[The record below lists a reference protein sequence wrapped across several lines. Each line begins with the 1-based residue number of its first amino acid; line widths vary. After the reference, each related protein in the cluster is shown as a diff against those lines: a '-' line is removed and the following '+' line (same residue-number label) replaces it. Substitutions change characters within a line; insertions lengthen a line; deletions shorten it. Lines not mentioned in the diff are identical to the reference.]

1 MDPFDIFLKKFT
13 YKFPKGYP
21 DMNNEQDILLL
32 ENLLQG
38 LGIDFKFDSLI
49 YEVSDSQ
56 VTKNTRKAIDYIIK
70 NTNNGFKTQSNDP
83 KRLGNPNKIPSD
95 DFKVIINQLLKPD
108 DITIYGPRSGPNPS
122 GKYDMYEFETD
133 DFGLVRIILSGG
145 GNAGEQYETEFYNVA
160 KELAGEPNEALPK
173 NLQTLYK
180 ALDIDNSELTS
191 DNIKSFRTGNTK
203 RSLDPKGPQ
212 DVGKT
217 ISDLDIDYGGRTYYI
232 SLKNKQ
238 GSGIYSGANIPWIYE
253 KNGKIIYDPSK
264 FDPSS
269 GNGILF
275 GMFNIDSKKIAKG
288 LNDNINKIGKSADF
302 QNIDIDTNKFK
313 KLLAS
318 SLGYGYYY
326 VREYGKGDVK
336 VIPLLT
342 AKDSLDAIGTI
353 KNTQIKYPSIDTKQV
368 TIKIDTDSK
377 LFGPSQ
383 YVVAI
388 RNTSGKIL
396 PLSLR
401 ISKTK

>member
-70 NTNNGFKTQSNDP
+70 NTNNGFKTQSDP
-83 KRLGNPNKIPSD
+83 KRLGNPNKTSSD
-95 DFKVIINQLLKPD
+95 DFKVIINQLFKPD
-108 DITIYGPRSGPNPS
+108 DITIHGPRSGPNPS

-133 DFGLVRIILSGG
+133 DFGLVRIVLSGG

-191 DNIKSFRTGNTK
+191 DNIESFRTGDTK
-203 RSLDPKGPQ
+203 RNLDPKGPQ
-212 DVGKT
+212 DIGKT
-217 ISDLDIDYGGRTYYI
+217 ISDLDINYGGKTYYI

-253 KNGKIIYDPSK
+253 KNGKVVYDPSK

-275 GMFNIDSKKIAKG
+275 EMFNIDSKKIAKG
-288 LNDNINKIGKSADF
+288 LNDYINQTGKSTDF
-302 QNIDIDTNKFK
+302 QSTDVDTNKFK

-342 AKDSLDAIGTI
+342 AKDSLNAIGTI
-353 KNTQIKYPSIDTKQV
+353 TSAQIKYPSKDTKQV

-383 YVVAI
+383 YVISI

>member
-1 MDPFDIFLKKFT
+1 MDLFDIFFKKFA

-21 DMNNEQDILLL
+21 DTNNEQDILLL

-56 VTKNTRKAIDYIIK
+56 VTKNTRKATDYIIK
-70 NTNNGFKTQSNDP
+70 NTNNGFKTQSDP
-83 KRLGNPNKIPSD
+83 KRLGNPNKTSSD
-95 DFKVIINQLLKPD
+95 DFKVIINQLFKPD
-108 DITIYGPRSGPNPS
+108 DIIIHGPHSGPNPS

-180 ALDIDNSELTS
+180 ALNIDNLELTS
-191 DNIKSFRTGNTK
+191 DNIESFRTGDTK
-203 RSLDPKGPQ
+203 RNLDPKGPQ
-212 DVGKT
+212 DIGKT
-217 ISDLDIDYGGRTYYI
+217 ISDLDIKYGGKTYYI

-253 KNGKIIYDPSK
+253 KNEKVVYDSSK

-275 GMFNIDSKKIAKG
+275 EMFNIDSKKIAKG
-288 LNDNINKIGKSADF
+288 LNDYINQTGKSADF
-302 QNIDIDTNKFK
+302 QNIDIDINKFK

-326 VREYGKGDVK
+326 VKEYGKGDVK

-342 AKDSLDAIGTI
+342 AEDSLNAIGTI
-353 KNTQIKYPSIDTKQV
+353 TNTQIKYPSIDTKQV

-377 LFGPSQ
+377 LFGSSQ
-383 YVVAI
+383 YVIAI

>member
-1 MDPFDIFLKKFT
+1 MNVFDKFFIKYG

-32 ENLLQG
+32 ESLLHE
-38 LGIDFKFDSLI
+38 LDIDFRFDSLI
-49 YEVSDSQ
+49 FEVSDSQ
-56 VTKNTRKAIDYIIK
+56 VKKNTKQAIDYIVK
-70 NTNNGFKTQSNDP
+70 NTNKGFKTQSSP
-83 KRLGNPNKIPSD
+83 ERLGNPNKVSSD
-95 DFKVIINQLLKPD
+95 DFEVIINKLFKPKN
-108 DITIYGPRSGPNPS
+108 IKIHGPRSGPNPS
-122 GKYDMYEFETD
+122 GTFDMYEFDTD
-133 DFGLVRIILSGG
+133 DFGLVRLVLSGG
-145 GNAGEQYETEFYNVA
+145 GNAGEQYEEEFYKVA

-180 ALDIDNSELTS
+180 ALNIDNTKLTS
-191 DNIKSFRTGNTK
+191 DDINSFRTGDTK
-203 RSLDPKGPQ
+203 RSLNPKGPQ
-212 DVGKT
+212 DIGKT
-217 ISDLDIDYGGRTYYI
+217 ISDLDINYGGKTYYI
-232 SLKNKQ
+232 SLKNEQ
-238 GSGIYSGANIPWIYE
+238 GSGIYSGATIPWIYE
-253 KNGKIIYDPSK
+253 KNGKVVYDPSR
-264 FDPSS
+264 FDSSS

-275 GMFNIDSKKIAKG
+275 DMFNIDSKKIAKG
-288 LNDNINKIGKSADF
+288 LNDYINQTGKSTNF
-302 QNIDIDTNKFK
+302 ENISIDSNSFK

-342 AKDSLDAIGTI
+342 AKDALDAVGTI
-353 KNTQIKYPSIDTKQV
+353 TNTQIKYPSKDTKQL

-383 YVVAI
+383 YVVAV

>member
-1 MDPFDIFLKKFT
+1 MNVFDKFFT
-13 YKFPKGYP
+13 KYGYKFPKGYP
-21 DMNNEQDILLL
+21 NMNNEQDILLMESL
-32 ENLLQG
+32 IQEI
-38 LGIDFKFDSLI
+38 GIDFRFDSLI
-49 YEVSDSQ
+49 FEVSDSQ
-56 VTKNTRKAIDYIIK
+56 VKKNSKQVIDYIVK
-70 NTNNGFKTQSNDP
+70 NTNKGFKTQSNSD
-83 KRLGNPNKIPSD
+83 RLGNPNKVSSD
-95 DFKVIINQLLKPD
+95 DFKVIINKLFKPE
-108 DITIYGPRSGPNPS
+108 DIKIHGPRSGPNPS
-122 GKYDMYEFETD
+122 GTFDMYEFDTE

-145 GNAGEQYETEFYNVA
+145 GNAGEQYEEEFYKVA
-160 KELAGEPNEALPK
+160 KELAGEPNESLPK

-180 ALDIDNSELTS
+180 ELNIDNSKLTS
-191 DNIKSFRTGNTK
+191 DDINSYRTGDTK
-203 RSLDPKGPQ
+203 RSLNPKGPQ
-212 DVGKT
+212 DIGKT
-217 ISDLDIDYGGRTYYI
+217 ISDLDINYGGNTYYI

-253 KNGKIIYDPSK
+253 KNGKVIYDPSRV
-264 FDPSS
+264 DPSS

-275 GMFNIDSKKIAKG
+275 DIFNIDSKKIAKG
-288 LNDNINKIGKSADF
+288 LNDYINQTGKPTDF
-302 QNIDIDTNKFK
+302 QSISIDNNGFK

-336 VIPLLT
+336 VIPILT
-342 AKDSLDAIGTI
+342 AKDALNAVGTI
-353 KNTQIKYPSIDTKQV
+353 TDTQIKYPSKDTKQL
-368 TIKIDTDSK
+368 TIKVDTDSK

>member
-1 MDPFDIFLKKFT
+1 MNVFDKFFIKYG

-21 DMNNEQDILLL
+21 DMNNEQDILLMESL
-32 ENLLQG
+32 IQEI
-38 LGIDFKFDSLI
+38 GIDFRFDSLI
-49 YEVSDSQ
+49 FEVSDSQ
-56 VTKNTRKAIDYIIK
+56 VKKNSKQAIDYIVK
-70 NTNNGFKTQSNDP
+70 NTNKGFKTQSNSD
-83 KRLGNPNKIPSD
+83 RLGNPNKVSSD
-95 DFKVIINQLLKPD
+95 DFKVIINKLFKPE
-108 DITIYGPRSGPNPS
+108 DIKIHGPRSGPNPS
-122 GKYDMYEFETD
+122 GTFDMYEFDTE

-145 GNAGEQYETEFYNVA
+145 GNAGEQYEEEFYKVA
-160 KELAGEPNEALPK
+160 KELAGEPNESLPK

-180 ALDIDNSELTS
+180 ELNIDNSKLTS
-191 DNIKSFRTGNTK
+191 DDINSYRTGDTK
-203 RSLDPKGPQ
+203 RSLNPKGPQ
-212 DVGKT
+212 DIGKT
-217 ISDLDIDYGGRTYYI
+217 ISDLDINYGGNTYYI

-253 KNGKIIYDPSK
+253 KNGKVVYDPSRV
-264 FDPSS
+264 DPSS

-275 GMFNIDSKKIAKG
+275 DIFNIDSKKIAKG
-288 LNDNINKIGKSADF
+288 LNDYINQTGKPTDF
-302 QNIDIDTNKFK
+302 QSISIDNNGFK

-336 VIPLLT
+336 VVPLLT
-342 AKDSLDAIGTI
+342 AKDALNAVGTI
-353 KNTQIKYPSIDTKQV
+353 TDTQIKYPSKDTKQL
-368 TIKIDTDSK
+368 TIKVDTDSK

-388 RNTSGKIL
+388 RNTSGKVL

>member
-32 ENLLQG
+32 EDLLQG

-70 NTNNGFKTQSNDP
+70 NTNNGFKTQSDP
-83 KRLGNPNKIPSD
+83 KRLGNPNKTLSD
-95 DFKVIINQLLKPD
+95 DFKVIINQLFKPD
-108 DITIYGPRSGPNPS
+108 DIIIHGPRSGPNPS

-133 DFGLVRIILSGG
+133 DFGLVRIVLSGG

-191 DNIKSFRTGNTK
+191 YNIKSFRTGDTK
-203 RSLDPKGPQ
+203 RNLDPKGPQ
-212 DVGKT
+212 DIGKT
-217 ISDLDIDYGGRTYYI
+217 ISDLDINYGGKTYYI

-253 KNGKIIYDPSK
+253 KNGKVIYDPSK

-275 GMFNIDSKKIAKG
+275 EMFNIDSKKIAKG
-288 LNDNINKIGKSADF
+288 LNDYINQTGKSADF

-342 AKDSLDAIGTI
+342 AKDSLDAIGNI

>member
-1 MDPFDIFLKKFT
+1 MSSYYLRDDKRGWKVFKYQPTYYVAHEDGEMETLDGTRVVPVKRMDN
-13 YKFPKGYP
+13 YK
-21 DMNNEQDILLL
+21 
-32 ENLLQG
+32 
-38 LGIDFKFDSLI
+38 
-49 YEVSDSQ
+49 
-56 VTKNTRKAIDYIIK
+56 
-70 NTNNGFKTQSNDP
+70 DP
-83 KRLGNPNKIPSD
+83 KYFEKDVDKDTRLLVDFYHESDETPSYH
-95 DFKVIINQLLKPD
+95 N
-108 DITIYGPRSGPNPS
+108 
-122 GKYDMYEFETD
+122 
-133 DFGLVRIILSGG
+133 LV
-145 GNAGEQYETEFYNVA
+145 Y
-160 KELAGEPNEALPK
+160 
-173 NLQTLYK
+173 
-180 ALDIDNSELTS
+180 LDIDNSELTS
-191 DNIKSFRTGNTK
+191 DNIESFRTGDTK
-203 RSLDPKGPQ
+203 RNLDPKGPQ
-212 DVGKT
+212 DIGKT
-217 ISDLDIDYGGRTYYI
+217 ISDLDINYGGKTYYI

-253 KNGKIIYDPSK
+253 KNGKVVYDPSK

-275 GMFNIDSKKIAKG
+275 EMFNIDSKKIAKG
-288 LNDNINKIGKSADF
+288 LNDYINQTGKSTDF
-302 QNIDIDTNKFK
+302 QSTDVDTNKFK

-342 AKDSLDAIGTI
+342 AKDSLNAIGTI
-353 KNTQIKYPSIDTKQV
+353 TSAQIKYPSKDTKQV

-383 YVVAI
+383 YVIAI

>member
-1 MDPFDIFLKKFT
+1 MNVFDKFFT
-13 YKFPKGYP
+13 KYGYKFPKGYP
-21 DMNNEQDILLL
+21 DMNNEQDILLMESL
-32 ENLLQG
+32 IQEI
-38 LGIDFKFDSLI
+38 GIDFRFDSLI
-49 YEVSDSQ
+49 FEVSDSQ
-56 VTKNTRKAIDYIIK
+56 VKKNSKQAIDYIVK
-70 NTNNGFKTQSNDP
+70 NTNKGFKTQSNSD
-83 KRLGNPNKIPSD
+83 RLGNPNKVSSD
-95 DFKVIINQLLKPD
+95 DFKVIINKLFKPE
-108 DITIYGPRSGPNPS
+108 DIKIHGPRSGPNPS
-122 GKYDMYEFETD
+122 GTFDMYEFDTE

-145 GNAGEQYETEFYNVA
+145 GNAGEQYEEEFYKVA
-160 KELAGEPNEALPK
+160 KELAGEPNESLPK

-180 ALDIDNSELTS
+180 ELNIDNSKLTS
-191 DNIKSFRTGNTK
+191 DDINSYRTGDTK
-203 RSLDPKGPQ
+203 RSLNPKGPQ
-212 DVGKT
+212 DIGKT
-217 ISDLDIDYGGRTYYI
+217 ISDLDINYGGNTYYI

-253 KNGKIIYDPSK
+253 KNGKVVYDPSRV
-264 FDPSS
+264 DPSS

-275 GMFNIDSKKIAKG
+275 DIFNIDSKKIAKG
-288 LNDNINKIGKSADF
+288 LNDYINQTGKPTDF
-302 QNIDIDTNKFK
+302 QSISIDNNGFK

-336 VIPLLT
+336 VVPLLT
-342 AKDSLDAIGTI
+342 AKDALNAVGTI
-353 KNTQIKYPSIDTKQV
+353 TDTQIKYPSKDTKQL
-368 TIKIDTDSK
+368 TIKVDTDSK

>member
-1 MDPFDIFLKKFT
+1 
-13 YKFPKGYP
+13 
-21 DMNNEQDILLL
+21 
-32 ENLLQG
+32 
-38 LGIDFKFDSLI
+38 
-49 YEVSDSQ
+49 
-56 VTKNTRKAIDYIIK
+56 
-70 NTNNGFKTQSNDP
+70 
-83 KRLGNPNKIPSD
+83 
-95 DFKVIINQLLKPD
+95 
-108 DITIYGPRSGPNPS
+108 
-122 GKYDMYEFETD
+122 MYEFDTE

-145 GNAGEQYETEFYNVA
+145 GNAGEQYEEEFYKVA
-160 KELAGEPNEALPK
+160 KELAGEPNESLPK

-180 ALDIDNSELTS
+180 ELNIDNSKLTS
-191 DNIKSFRTGNTK
+191 DDINSYRTGDTK
-203 RSLDPKGPQ
+203 RSLNPKGPQ
-212 DVGKT
+212 DIGKT
-217 ISDLDIDYGGRTYYI
+217 ISDLDINYGGNTYYI

-253 KNGKIIYDPSK
+253 KNGKVVYDPSRV
-264 FDPSS
+264 DPSS

-275 GMFNIDSKKIAKG
+275 DIFNIDSKKIAKG
-288 LNDNINKIGKSADF
+288 LNDYINQTGKPTDF
-302 QNIDIDTNKFK
+302 QSISIDNNGFK

-336 VIPLLT
+336 VVPLLT
-342 AKDSLDAIGTI
+342 AKDALNAVGTI
-353 KNTQIKYPSIDTKQV
+353 TDTQIKYPSKDTKQL
-368 TIKIDTDSK
+368 TIKVDTDSK

>member
-1 MDPFDIFLKKFT
+1 MNIFDKFFT
-13 YKFPKGYP
+13 KYGYKFPKGYP

-32 ENLLQG
+32 ESLLHE
-38 LGIDFKFDSLI
+38 LDIDFRFDSLI
-49 YEVSDSQ
+49 FEVSDSE
-56 VTKNTRKAIDYIIK
+56 VKKNTKQAIDYIVK
-70 NTNNGFKTQSNDP
+70 NTNKGFKTQSSP
-83 KRLGNPNKIPSD
+83 ERLGNPNKVSSD
-95 DFKVIINQLLKPD
+95 DFEVIINKLFKPK
-108 DITIYGPRSGPNPS
+108 DIKIHGPRSGPNPS
-122 GKYDMYEFETD
+122 GTFDMYEFDTD
-133 DFGLVRIILSGG
+133 DFGLVRLVLSGG
-145 GNAGEQYETEFYNVA
+145 GNAGEQYEEEFYKVA

-180 ALDIDNSELTS
+180 ALNIDNTKLTS
-191 DNIKSFRTGNTK
+191 DNINSFRTGDTK
-203 RSLDPKGPQ
+203 RSLNPKGPQ

-217 ISDLDIDYGGRTYYI
+217 ISDLDINYGGKTYYI

-238 GSGIYSGANIPWIYE
+238 GSGIYSGANVPWIYE
-253 KNGKIIYDPSK
+253 KNGKIVYDPSR
-264 FDPSS
+264 FDSSS

-275 GMFNIDSKKIAKG
+275 NMFNIDSKKIAKG
-288 LNDNINKIGKSADF
+288 LNDYINQTGKSTDF
-302 QNIDIDTNKFK
+302 ENISIDDNSFK

-326 VREYGKGDVK
+326 VKEYGTGDVK

-342 AKDSLDAIGTI
+342 AKDALDAVGTI
-353 KNTQIKYPSIDTKQV
+353 TNTQIKYPSKDTKQV
-368 TIKIDTDSK
+368 TIKINTDSK

-388 RNTSGKIL
+388 RNTAKKIV

>member
-1 MDPFDIFLKKFT
+1 MNVFDKFFT
-13 YKFPKGYP
+13 KYGYKFPKGYP

-32 ENLLQG
+32 ESLIQEM
-38 LGIDFKFDSLI
+38 GIDFRFDSLI
-49 YEVSDSQ
+49 FEASDSQ
-56 VTKNTRKAIDYIIK
+56 VRKNSKQAIDYIIK
-70 NTNNGFKTQSNDP
+70 NTNKGFKTQSSSD
-83 KRLGNPNKIPSD
+83 RLGNPNKVSSD
-95 DFKVIINQLLKPD
+95 DFEAIINKLFKPE
-108 DITIYGPRSGPNPS
+108 DIKIYGPRSGPNSS
-122 GKYDMYEFETD
+122 GTFNMYEFDTE

-145 GNAGEQYETEFYNVA
+145 GNAGEQYEEEFYKVA
-160 KELAGEPNEALPK
+160 KELAGEPNESLPK

-180 ALDIDNSELTS
+180 ELNIDNSKLTS
-191 DNIKSFRTGNTK
+191 NDINSYRTGDTK
-203 RSLDPKGPQ
+203 RSLNPKGPQ
-212 DVGKT
+212 DIGKT
-217 ISDLDIDYGGRTYYI
+217 ISDLDINYGGNTYYI

-253 KNGKIIYDPSK
+253 KNGKVVYDPSRV
-264 FDPSS
+264 DSSS

-275 GMFNIDSKKIAKG
+275 NIFDIDSKKIAKG
-288 LNDNINKIGKSADF
+288 LNDYINQTGKPTDF
-302 QNIDIDTNKFK
+302 QSINIDNNGFK

-336 VIPLLT
+336 VIPILT
-342 AKDSLDAIGTI
+342 AKDALNAVGTI
-353 KNTQIKYPSIDTKQV
+353 TDTQIKYPSKDTKQL
-368 TIKIDTDSK
+368 TIKVDTDSK

>member
-1 MDPFDIFLKKFT
+1 
-13 YKFPKGYP
+13 
-21 DMNNEQDILLL
+21 MNNEQDILLL
-32 ENLLQG
+32 ESLIQEM
-38 LGIDFKFDSLI
+38 GIDFRFDSLI
-49 YEVSDSQ
+49 FEASDSQ
-56 VTKNTRKAIDYIIK
+56 VRKNSKQAIDYIIK
-70 NTNNGFKTQSNDP
+70 NTNKGFKTQSSSD
-83 KRLGNPNKIPSD
+83 RLGNPNKVSSD
-95 DFKVIINQLLKPD
+95 DFEAIINKLFKPE
-108 DITIYGPRSGPNPS
+108 DIKIYGPRSGPNSS
-122 GKYDMYEFETD
+122 GTFNMYEFDTE

-145 GNAGEQYETEFYNVA
+145 GNAGEQYEEEFYKVA
-160 KELAGEPNEALPK
+160 KELAGEPNESLPK

-180 ALDIDNSELTS
+180 ELNIDNSKLTS
-191 DNIKSFRTGNTK
+191 NDINSYRTGDTK
-203 RSLDPKGPQ
+203 RSLNPKGPQ
-212 DVGKT
+212 DIGKT
-217 ISDLDIDYGGRTYYI
+217 ISDLDINYGGNTYYI

-253 KNGKIIYDPSK
+253 KNGKVVYDPSRV
-264 FDPSS
+264 DSSS

-275 GMFNIDSKKIAKG
+275 NIFDIDSKKIAKG
-288 LNDNINKIGKSADF
+288 LNDYINQTGKPTDF
-302 QNIDIDTNKFK
+302 QSINIDNNGFK

-336 VIPLLT
+336 VIPILT
-342 AKDSLDAIGTI
+342 AKDALNAVGTI
-353 KNTQIKYPSIDTKQV
+353 TDTQIKYPSKDTKQL
-368 TIKIDTDSK
+368 TIKVDTDSK